1 MKNSPEINLDSL
13 YEGMPAVTPAY
24 GRSLAEAGAVC
35 LDEVGHQSGVEF
47 QVKGLHKT
55 KFRLLW
61 PVVTPQMK
69 NCYND
74 LQDSTEYGAY
84 GIAFLLLKQ
93 LTEYTVIQR
102 SRKGPGFDYWLGKE
116 DSSLF
121 QDKARL
127 EVSGILKGTA
137 SKIATR
143 VKQKLAQV
151 SPSDGTFPAYV
162 VVVEFGSPLSQ
173 VAIK

>member
-1 MKNSPEINLDSL
+1 LKTAPEINLETL

-35 LDEVGHQSGVEF
+35 LDEVGHQSGVEL

-55 KFRLLW
+55 KYKLLW
-61 PVVTPQMK
+61 PAVTTQMK

-74 LQDSTEYGAY
+74 LQDSTENGAY

-93 LTEYTVIQR
+93 LTDYTVIQR

-116 DSSLF
+116 GSPLF

-137 SKIATR
+137 PKIANR
-143 VKQKLAQV
+143 VKQKLTQV
-151 SPSDGTFPAYV
+151 TPSDGTYPAYV
-162 VVVEFGSPLSQ
+162 VVVEFGNPLSQ

>member
-1 MKNSPEINLDSL
+1 MKNSPEINLESL

-55 KFRLLW
+55 KYKLLW
-61 PVVTPQMK
+61 PAVTPQMK

-93 LTEYTVIQR
+93 LTNYTVIQR
-102 SRKGPGFDYWLGKE
+102 SKKGPGFDYWLGKE
-116 DSSLF
+116 GGTLF

-137 SKIATR
+137 SKIASR
-143 VKQKLAQV
+143 VKQKLTQV
-151 SPSDGTFPAYV
+151 APSDGTFPAYV
-162 VVVEFGSPLSQ
+162 VIVEFGSPLSQ